1 MESLPVYK
9 RTHPMVPIAAA
20 SVIVMSLIGIGVF
33 TGVIPTHMSSQAETP
48 ALVAS
53 ASGTAPAPT
62 NTTAPMYTPAPDSAS
77 APAYA
82 PPPAPGQAYVPLAA
96 NPAPPS
102 PQALP
107 APAPPAAG
115 ECYSCGRVEYV
126 QTVET
131 LGKPTGVGA
140 VAGGVGGA
148 LIGNQLGHRD
158 SRGPLTI
165 LGAVGGAFAGNAI
178 EKHVRKQVSYRVHVR
193 MDDGT
198 PRTFS
203 AASPNAYSA
212 GERVRV
218 ENGGLVPVG

>member
-1 MESLPVYK
+1 MESPPVYK

-20 SVIVMSLIGIGVF
+20 SVIVMSLIGVGVF
-33 TGVIPTHMSSQAETP
+33 TGVIPTHMSSQAQTQP
-48 ALVAS
+48 LVAS
-53 ASGTAPAPT
+53 ASGTAPAPMDT
-62 NTTAPMYTPAPDSAS
+62 PAPMYSPP
-77 APAYA
+77 PAYA
-82 PPPAPGQAYVPLAA
+82 PSPSPGPAYEAPAGV
-96 NPAPPS
+96 PAPP
-102 PQALP
+102 PAQAMP
-107 APAPPAAG
+107 ALAPLAAG

-126 QTVET
+126 QTVES

-148 LIGNQLGHRD
+148 LLGNQLGHRS

-178 EKHVRKQVSYRVHVR
+178 EKHVHKQISYRVHVR

-198 PRTFS
+198 PRSFS
-203 AASPNAYSA
+203 AGSPGAYSA

-218 ENGGLVPVG
+218 ENGGLVPIG

>member
-53 ASGTAPAPT
+53 AGGAMPAPPDT
-62 NTTAPMYTPAPDSAS
+62 SAPMYNP

-82 PPPAPGQAYVPLAA
+82 L
-96 NPAPPS
+96 PPS
-102 PQALP
+102 PSPAYETPAVNPVLPPAQVMP
-107 APAPPAAG
+107 APAPLAAG

-148 LIGNQLGHRD
+148 LLGNELGHR
-158 SRGPLTI
+158 SNRAPLTI

-178 EKHVRKQVSYRVHVR
+178 EKRVHKQISYRVHVR

-198 PRTFS
+198 PRTFT
-203 AASPNAYSA
+203 AAGPGAYSA

-218 ENGGLVPVG
+218 ENGGLVPIG